1 MEPLHIG
8 YYREYPP
15 PPGGC
20 NRLLK
25 RAKIKYDGD
34 VKLERGH
41 CERVERSSNGQ
52 YKPEQLLGFLVDIM
66 LYSATT
72 FLL

>member
-34 VKLERGH
+34 VKEVIEKESKGLLMDNTNL
-41 CERVERSSNGQ
+41 SS
-52 YKPEQLLGFLVDIM
+52 
-66 LYSATT
+66 S
-72 FLL
+72 